1 METHVKVLGALNIA
15 FGALGLLG
23 AFALMVLFGGAAGIV
38 SANADADA
46 AIAVPI
52 IGLTG
57 FALVTFLVTL
67 SVPGIIIGFGLLT
80 LRPWARVGGI
90 VVSILM
96 LMGIPFGTVLGVY
109 GIWVL
114 FSKDTE
120 RLFTAAPASPPIS
133 PS

>member
-15 FGALGLLG
+15 FGTIGIFGAIVLALIL
-23 AFALMVLFGGAAGIV
+23 GGAAGIIT
-38 SANADADA
+38 ADTDADA

-57 FALVTFLVTL
+57 VALVTFLLTL
-67 SVPGIIIGFGLLT
+67 SIPGIIIGFGLLK
-80 LRPWARVGGI
+80 LRPWARIAGI

-96 LMGIPFGTVLGVY
+96 LTGIPFGTVLGVY

-120 RLFTAAPASPPIS
+120 RLFIAPPVSPRTS

>member
-1 METHVKVLGALNIA
+1 MDTHVKVLGALNIA

-23 AFALMVLFGGAAGIV
+23 AFALLLIFGGVAGAV
-38 SANADADA
+38 SASGEPDA

-57 FALVTFLVTL
+57 FALVTFLVVL
-67 SVPGIIIGFGLLT
+67 SVPGIVIGFGLLN

-96 LMGIPFGTVLGVY
+96 LMAIPFGTVLGVY

-120 RLFTAAPASPPIS
+120 RLFIGRSATG
-133 PS
+133 